1 MRHFNLFFLGRM
13 ILSFWICHG
22 QRRTDRILLLL
33 QIIFSGEDDY
43 PTEKVRQEIPCQ
55 LFFRHL
61 ILLFSGIRWQKWAIY
76 QRLLSKD
83 MFQYT
88 LEDYIFQNFLRDL
101 DKKSL
106 HSENGAVWKVISDE
120 YRSEQ
125 ALEVRSVMKAYYSA
139 FNRQH
144 YDDLGSLW
152 LPDDNNIELLIPG
165 YSKAVS

>member
-1 MRHFNLFFLGRM
+1 M

-43 PTEKVRQEIPCQ
+43 PTEKEYDGR
-55 LFFRHL
+55 
-61 ILLFSGIRWQKWAIY
+61 K
-76 QRLLSKD
+76 
-83 MFQYT
+83 
-88 LEDYIFQNFLRDL
+88 DYIFQNFLRDL

-120 YRSEQ
+120 FRSEQ

-144 YDDLGSLW
+144 YDDLGMISTTVLRKFNRQW
-152 LPDDNNIELLIPG
+152 RILLHHAVKMKAST
-165 YSKAVS
+165 YSGDLVPAKLNSQITNKRIRNLKKYA